1 MKFLDE
7 IRMPQERFS
16 VRKQLL
22 ITVAI
27 MFMGICMGVFSKFLD
42 GALPDWLYIIDR
54 FLDFHNFLGGFAPWI
69 VIAVCIAV
77 YSHTPI
83 RAAINVFVFFVG
95 MVSSYYIY
103 SNFVSG
109 FFPKSYA
116 MIWVGFTIISPILAF
131 FCWYAKGKGI
141 IAFILS
147 FVIIGVLMNTAF
159 AYGRFYVDIRSWL
172 NIFML
177 LLGIAVLHKSLKETI
192 LMIAAGAVFAI
203 LVNEFVPF
211 NIW

>member
-1 MKFLDE
+1 MKFLDK

-54 FLDFHNFLGGFAPWI
+54 LLDFHNFLGGFAPWI

-103 SNFVSG
+103 SNFISG

-131 FCWYAKGKGI
+131 FCWYAKGKGV

-147 FVIIGVLMNTAF
+147 SVIIGVLMNTAF